1 MTRIDTVN
9 QNSQKQNDVS
19 VAAFVGIDWA
29 DQKHAGA
36 LCPAGGRTESFELD
50 QTAEAVDQWAGRM
63 RKRFGGQPI
72 AICLEQSKG
81 ALIYALMK
89 YEFFVLYPI
98 NPKQSKRFR
107 EAMYPSG
114 AKDDPGDAELIL
126 ELLLKHRDK
135 LHAWQPSDE
144 QTRLI
149 GILTEDRR
157 NLVGECTRLT
167 NALKSRLKQYYPLA
181 LEVLGELDTE
191 LACRFLL
198 QWGSMEE
205 LQAEDPKEIAD
216 FYRVYRCRHPRLI
229 AERLDKISQATPLT
243 TDQAIVQSGRQLV
256 RSLATQLL
264 ALLEPIR
271 EYDQKLSA
279 LMEKHPDRE
288 IFQSFP
294 GAGDAMAP
302 RLLAAFGTDRERLAR
317 AAEMQQIS
325 GIAPVT
331 IKSGKTQRKVRR
343 RWACNKFLRQTF
355 HEFAQ
360 HSLGKSAWAKA
371 YYDMMRSKGLKH
383 HAAVRALA
391 FKWIRILHRCWK
403 NRTLYNEAHY
413 FQQLSQRRSPLLQFM
428 GSNT

>member
-1 MTRIDTVN
+1 MN
-9 QNSQKQNDVS
+9 QDDVLF
-19 VAAFVGIDWA
+19 AAYVGFDWA

-36 LCPAGGRTESFELD
+36 LCPAGGRVESFELD
-50 QTAEAVDQWAGRM
+50 QTPEALDQWATAL

-81 ALIYALMK
+81 ALVYALMK

-114 AKDDPGDAELIL
+114 AKDDPADAELIL

-135 LHAWQPSDE
+135 LHAWQPGDE

-149 GILTEDRR
+149 GILVEDRR

-167 NALKSRLKQYYPLA
+167 NALKSRLKQYFPLA

-191 LACRFLL
+191 LACQFLL
-198 QWGSMEE
+198 RWSSLEE
-205 LQAEDPKEIAD
+205 LKAEDPKEITD
-216 FYRVYRCRHPRLI
+216 FYREYRCWHSRLI
-229 AERLDKISQATPLT
+229 AERVDKIAQAVALT
-243 TDQAIVQSGRQLV
+243 TDQAIVDSGRLFV
-256 RSLATQLL
+256 RSLVTQLV
-264 ALLEPIR
+264 ALLQPIR
-271 EYDQKLSA
+271 QYEQKLA
-279 LMEKHPDRE
+279 ELMEKHPDAD
-288 IFQSFP
+288 IFESFP

-302 RLLAAFGTDRERLAR
+302 RLLAAFGTDRGRLERAD
-317 AAEMQQIS
+317 EMQCIS

-343 RWACNKFLRQTF
+343 RWACSKFLRQTF
-355 HEFAQ
+355 HEYAQ
-360 HSLGKSAWAKA
+360 HSLAKSAWAKA

-403 NRTLYNEAHY
+403 TRTLYNEAHY
-413 FQQLSQRRSPLLQFM
+413 FQHLYRRRSPLLQFM